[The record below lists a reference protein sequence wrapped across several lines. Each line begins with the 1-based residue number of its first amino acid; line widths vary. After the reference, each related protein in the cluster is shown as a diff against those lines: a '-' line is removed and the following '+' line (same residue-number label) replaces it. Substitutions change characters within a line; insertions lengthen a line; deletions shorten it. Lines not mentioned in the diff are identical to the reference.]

1 MRYNYYYLCLH
12 VLFLLGLVTSCSND
26 IDYTYKG
33 SNYIQISTADDPAI
47 AENDDRPVTVD
58 VLLATAVETDATI
71 HFELSGNEDGVLNM
85 ENDGSVLIKAGE
97 KKASFKIASIMPSSV
112 SEMIINNAVL
122 WSPTI
127 SSSISS

>member
-71 HFELSGNEDGVLNM
+71 HFDCRAMRM
-85 ENDGSVLIKAGE
+85 E
-97 KKASFKIASIMPSSV
+97 F
-112 SEMIINNAVL
+112 
-122 WSPTI
+122 
-127 SSSISS
+127 